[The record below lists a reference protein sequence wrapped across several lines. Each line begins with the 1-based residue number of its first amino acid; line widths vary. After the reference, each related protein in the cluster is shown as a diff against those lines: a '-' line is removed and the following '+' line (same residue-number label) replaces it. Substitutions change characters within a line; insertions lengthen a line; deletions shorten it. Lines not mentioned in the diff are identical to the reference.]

1 LKYSNRSDR
10 INNEGE
16 NMSIVIRDMRIDD
29 CQRIS
34 EAFQLQGWNKPV
46 ELYQQYF
53 SDIQAKRRDVI
64 IAESNNEFA
73 GYVTIMWISDYPS
86 FKEKNIPEI
95 VDLNVLIKFRNQ
107 GIATM
112 LIKEAENRISRIS
125 DVAGIGV
132 GLTPD
137 YGMAQKLY
145 VQQGYI
151 PDGKGIWAKGRYLNY
166 GTEIMIDDDV
176 VLFFTKK
183 VGNI

>member
-1 LKYSNRSDR
+1 MN
-10 INNEGE
+10 IE
-16 NMSIVIRDMRIDD
+16 IRDMRIDD

-34 EAFQLQGWNKPV
+34 EAFQLQGWNKP
-46 ELYQQYF
+46 EALYHQYF
-53 SDIQAKRRDVI
+53 DDIQERNRDVI

-73 GYVTIMWISDYPS
+73 GYVTILWTSDYPL

-107 GIATM
+107 GIATL
-112 LIKEAENRISRIS
+112 LIKEAENRISKVS

-137 YGMAQKLY
+137 YGIAQKLY

-176 VLFFTKK
+176 VLYFTKK
-183 VGNI
+183 VDNISTPNG